1 MRFADHSSSGS
12 SRLQPTRVRRT
23 DSSINVAPLLE
34 KLHLH
39 TIRQGELAT
48 IFVGVS
54 TIAPVQAEPLFIQ
67 LEYSTVGKNKG
78 VESELR
84 YSVGWL
90 SQEDA
95 DIAKDNK
102 NIYIVHVES
111 LNDEVTIPT
120 VNLGVLYI
128 ATWRNLVKSRI
139 QS

>member
-1 MRFADHSSSGS
+1 M
-12 SRLQPTRVRRT
+12 
-23 DSSINVAPLLE
+23 
-34 KLHLH
+34 
-39 TIRQGELAT
+39 AT